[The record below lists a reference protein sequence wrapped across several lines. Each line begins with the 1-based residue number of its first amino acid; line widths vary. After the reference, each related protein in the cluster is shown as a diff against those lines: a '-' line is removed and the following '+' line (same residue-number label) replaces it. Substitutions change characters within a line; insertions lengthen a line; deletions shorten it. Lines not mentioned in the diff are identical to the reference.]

1 MSVYAS
7 NTADADSQFASLSS
21 AVTFPTAV
29 TAPGFTNSLPSPTNL
44 VGAGPTAAAAGGE
57 SSGSVRRVKIGE
69 GGLGAAVVM
78 GCLGMFTCLL
88 MVWL

>member
-1 MSVYAS
+1 MYAS
-7 NTADADSQFASLSS
+7 NTVDATSQFASLSS

-44 VGAGPTAAAAGGE
+44 IGGGPTAGAGGAV
-57 SSGSVRRVKIGE
+57 SGADVKRVELGR
-69 GGLGAAVVM
+69 GGLGVAVIM
-78 GCLGMFTCLL
+78 SCLGIFTCFL

>member
-7 NTADADSQFASLSS
+7 NTADATSQFASLSS

-44 VGAGPTAAAAGGE
+44 LGTGPTAAAGGE
-57 SSGSVRRVKIGE
+57 ESGSIKGVKIGE
-69 GGLGAAVVM
+69 SGLGATAVM
-78 GCLGMFTCLL
+78 GCLGIFTCLL